1 MKKRKKN
8 KYIVYGVISLSALS
22 LVGVGFAAW
31 NIDGS
36 LDDKTSVAV
45 SVGDLTN
52 KTLIVEIQDTSD
64 LNIAFDNVEN
74 GGTSISNGDD
84 KREDLSF
91 TVDFRLESSRTIN
104 DANTFIITASFDPT
118 SISKYQ
124 ELDTEEYIVAD
135 CLTDFSFNLPPTS
148 SDPLAKIPLTTNNSY
163 ITGSITY
170 DTDFKGALVS
180 LKYNFAWGSKFND
193 KNPGLWEG
201 NILTIGEYLEDFT
214 AKAKDLHLHPIN
226 LTITPSYD
234 NRSNK

>member
-1 MKKRKKN
+1 MKNRKKN

-36 LDDKTSVAV
+36 LDDKTSVSV

-64 LNIAFDNVEN
+64 LNIAFDNVAA
-74 GGTSISNGDD
+74 GGTSISNGDR
-84 KREDLSF
+84 KKEDLSF

-104 DANTFIITASFDPT
+104 DADTFKIEASFDDAT

-124 ELDTEEYIVAD
+124 ELDNENYIVAD
-135 CLTDFSFNLPPTS
+135 CLTDYSFNLPTAS
-148 SDPLAKIPLTTNNSY
+148 GTLTTNTSY
-163 ITGSITY
+163 ITGSIKY
-170 DTDFKGALVS
+170 DADSKGADVS
-180 LKYNFAWGSKFND
+180 LTYMFAWGKKFNRE
-193 KNPGLWEG
+193 NPGLWEG

-214 AKAKDLHLHPIN
+214 AKAKDLPQIN
-226 LTITPSYD
+226 LTITPSYITGAGE
-234 NRSNK
+234 

>member
-1 MKKRKKN
+1 MKNRKKN
-8 KYIVYGVISLSALS
+8 KYIVYGVIALSALS
-22 LVGVGFAAW
+22 LFGVGFAAW

-36 LDDKTSVAV
+36 LDDKTSVTV

-64 LNIAFDNVEN
+64 LNFAFDNVEK
-74 GGTSISNGDD
+74 GGTNISNGDG
-84 KREDLSF
+84 KKEDLSF
-91 TVDFRLESSRTIN
+91 TINFRLESSRTIN
-104 DANTFIITASFDPT
+104 DANTFNILASFNST

-135 CLTDFSFNLPPTS
+135 CLTNFSFNLPAAS
-148 SDPLAKIPLTTNNSY
+148 GSLTTNNDY

-180 LKYNFAWGSKFND
+180 LTYNFAWGSKFNG

-201 NILTIGEYLEDFT
+201 NILTIGERLEDFT
-214 AKAKDLHLHPIN
+214 AKAKGLLPID
-226 LTITPSYD
+226 LTITPSYIKEQG
-234 NRSNK
+234 NNE